1 MMQAQVSGI
10 TKEQDLVIEIR
21 ELSIPRLHKWIRL
34 GWVRPERREGAAYFH
49 EVDVARVRLLNEL
62 EHTLEFDDDTL
73 PLVLSLL
80 DQIHGLRDQLRCL
93 TRAVDE
99 QPASMRERIRA
110 AYIRLADS

>member
-1 MMQAQVSGI
+1 MIVS
-10 TKEQDLVIEIR
+10 EQELVIEIR

-34 GWVRPERREGAAYFH
+34 GWVRPERREGAAFFH

-80 DQIHGLRDQLRCL
+80 DQIHGLRGQLRSL

-99 QPASMRERIRA
+99 QPAHVRERIRN
-110 AYIRLADS
+110 AYTRFSDG

>member
-1 MMQAQVSGI
+1 MIVS
-10 TKEQDLVIEIR
+10 EQELVIEIR

-80 DQIHGLRDQLRCL
+80 DQIHGLRGQLRNL
-93 TRAVDE
+93 TLAFEE
-99 QPASMRERIRA
+99 QPPEIRDRIRA
-110 AYIRLADS
+110 AYNRIAES

>member
-1 MMQAQVSGI
+1 MIVS
-10 TKEQDLVIEIR
+10 EQDLVIEIR

-34 GWVRPERREGAAYFH
+34 GWVRPERREGAAFFH

-80 DQIHGLRDQLRCL
+80 DQIHGLRGQLRSL
-93 TRAVDE
+93 TQAVDE
-99 QPASMRERIRA
+99 QPAHVRDRIRA
-110 AYIRLADS
+110 AYMRLAEG